1 MSVQSTQI
9 LALEAFEHVKPE
21 MCAEYEAAGVTIDN
35 RVKETEPGMLVHALT
50 KVTETSDEA
59 VYRWL
64 EVFDS
69 PAALEA
75 HFNSPHVQAHVA
87 MLNDTM
93 LTEPTEIVLYTGWS
107 GDEKAAWLD
116 AHPGANV
123 RFAPILASFFLDR

>member
-9 LALEAFEHVKPE
+9 LVLEAFEHVKPAI
-21 MCAEYEAAGVTIDN
+21 CADYEAAGKTIDDK
-35 RVKETEPGMLVHALT
+35 VKETEPGMLVHALT
-50 KVTETSDEA
+50 KISESADVA

-75 HFNSPHVQAHVA
+75 HFNSPHVQAHVT
-87 MLNDTM
+87 MLNDKM
-93 LTEPTEIVLYTGWS
+93 LTAPTEIVLYTGWS
-107 GDEKAAWLD
+107 EDEKAAWLD
-116 AHPGANV
+116 AHPGGNI